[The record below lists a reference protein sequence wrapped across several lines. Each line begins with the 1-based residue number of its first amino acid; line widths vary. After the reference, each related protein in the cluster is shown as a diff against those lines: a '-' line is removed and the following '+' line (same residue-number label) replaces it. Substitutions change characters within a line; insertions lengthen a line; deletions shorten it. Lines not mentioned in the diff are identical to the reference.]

1 MQDTPAPE
9 GGATSVRPPVPSLSP
24 LVTLVLHEEIAPA
37 LGETFDRLAEGVL
50 ALSEQFTRRLAETA
64 PSYLDDRALSQA
76 YLAYYLPVNAAK
88 VQALLDE
95 MPDIDCA
102 KKAPGD
108 PIRILELGSGPGT
121 ALLPLLEWYAAASW
135 RTNHPLEVVSV
146 DRSAAALATSERL
159 SDRLIRALE
168 ISTVTTRRVRA
179 DLERLTPESYCRQG
193 HMGGP
198 YDVIILA
205 NCLGELFRTAR
216 DPIARKTAFVQRWLG
231 VLAETGTFMIL
242 EPALRPVTRALHQVR
257 DGLLRDGV
265 CMVYSPCL
273 HDQRCP
279 ALVKDDDWCHEER
292 VWTPPDWIPPID
304 RRVGFIKD
312 TLKFS
317 YLLLRKDGRT
327 IVPRGPA
334 VFRLVS
340 ELRDMKG
347 EIRVW
352 ACNETGRPEVGRQ
365 DRLKRE
371 SNAAM
376 DDCRRGDIVEMEAL
390 IGKPAK
396 PGMTRLLRIPAEG
409 SVRVLRQV

>member
-37 LGETFDRLAEGVL
+37 LGETLDRLAEGVL
-50 ALSEQFTRRLAETA
+50 ALSEQFTRRLAETV

-102 KKAPGD
+102 RKAPDD

-179 DLERLTPESYCRQG
+179 DLERLTPESYSRQG
-193 HMGGP
+193 HMSGP

-216 DPIARKTAFVQRWLG
+216 DPMARKTAFVQRWLG

-257 DGLLRDGV
+257 DGLLRGGA
-265 CMVYSPCL
+265 CTVYSPCL
-273 HDQRCP
+273 HDLRCP

-312 TLKFS
+312 ALKFS
-317 YLLLRKDGRT
+317 YVLLRKDGKT
-327 IVPRGPA
+327 IVPRQPNI
-334 VFRLVS
+334 FRVVS
-340 ELRDMKG
+340 ELRTMKG
-347 EIRVW
+347 DKRAW
-352 ACNETGRPEVGRQ
+352 LCNETGRFEVGRL
-365 DRLKRE
+365 DR
-371 SNAAM
+371 AAS
-376 DDCRRGDIVEMEAL
+376 DRNRGFDAWHRGAIVRIDQIVRKDRKGQPSM
-390 IGKPAK
+390 IG
-396 PGMTRLLRIPAEG
+396 RIPADATVE
-409 SVRVLRQV
+409 VLRSV